1 MKIFMTGVSGF
12 LGQHVVK
19 ALKDQGH
26 EITALIRSTSDV
38 SHLEEY
44 GINYVYGN
52 IRETSWLGSI
62 KGADAIVHAATSKG
76 GPWENFYE
84 ENVLST
90 EWLLKEAVKQ
100 KIKRFIYISSVVVYD
115 HSNVKNGSSFP
126 EDSPFEIK
134 YTNHYSRSKIEAENL
149 IREFHEKEGLE
160 TVVLRPAALYGPGGL
175 LYPARLGISAGE
187 NGYIIVGS
195 GSSELTLTHVRTV
208 ADAVVK
214 SLTNDK
220 CVGRAYNLTEDQSVS
235 KKEYLEILKS
245 ILNPKFKIIKIP
257 FPIVKLIAFMLRKML
272 GIMGKA
278 APSRLHP
285 KYLKLFTLSL
295 NYPNTRAKEDLGWAP
310 TSDVREAV
318 KEVMEWHKNRQKP
331 VCHQL
336 VPEKRIVINEKKK
349 LNVGIVG
356 CGSFSKTHLSILKKI
371 PNANVV
377 ALCDTNID
385 TAKSLS
391 EKFSVKNIYSYY
403 LEMLDKE
410 NLDVVHVVSSA
421 QTHAPVSIAA
431 MKKGCHVLV
440 EKPMAVNAQEARDMI
455 RTSKENNVKLCVEHS
470 LLYDPAMIEAREILN
485 SGAIGKIV
493 QVESWFG
500 TSYSSN
506 TGSPYLSWQA
516 RNHWVYDLPGSLFQN
531 FISHPL
537 SVLLDVIDNVS
548 DISVSS
554 SYHKVVPFMKSDEL
568 RVTMKSGKVLA
579 SLVLSFNATPRLCF
593 LKVYGTKGSLTV
605 DFMYN
610 TTLLNKDVPMVPK
623 VLSRNMVLK
632 RNGKKMYLKGLSNEI
647 KVFTG
652 KHTLFKGNE
661 ILINLFYKSI
671 LDDTEMPV
679 SLDNGLLSME
689 IMDSVWKQ
697 VEV

>member
-12 LGQHVVK
+12 LGQHLVK
-19 ALKDQGH
+19 ALKEQGH
-26 EITALIRSTSDV
+26 EITALIRPTSNI
-38 SHLEEY
+38 SHLDEY
-44 GINYVYGN
+44 NLNYVIGN
-52 IRETSWLGSI
+52 IRETSWLDSI

-90 EWLLKEAVKQ
+90 ERILKEAVKH
-100 KIKRFIYISSVVVYD
+100 KVKRFIFISSVVVYD

-126 EDSPFEIK
+126 EDSPFEQE

-149 IREFHEKEGLE
+149 IKEFHEKEGLE

-175 LYPARLGISAGE
+175 LYPARLGIAAGA

-195 GSSELTLTHVRTV
+195 GKSELTLTHVRTV
-208 ADAVVK
+208 ADAVAK
-214 SLTNDK
+214 SLTCEK
-220 CVGRAYNLTEDQSVS
+220 CAGKAYNLTEDKSVS
-235 KKEYLEILKS
+235 KIEYLKILKS
-245 ILNPKFKIIKIP
+245 ILNPKFKIIRIL
-257 FPIVKLIAFMLRKML
+257 FPIVKVLAFMLRKMF

-278 APSRLHP
+278 APSRLSP
-285 KYLKLFTLSL
+285 QYLKLFTLSL
-295 NYPNTRAKEDLGWAP
+295 KYPNTRAKEDLDWVP
-310 TSDVREAV
+310 VPNVREAV
-318 KEVMEWHKNRQKP
+318 KEVMEWHKDQQKP
-331 VCHQL
+331 VCHHL
-336 VPEKRIVINEKKK
+336 VPEKRIVINSKKK

-371 PNANVV
+371 PNANVT
-377 ALCDTNID
+377 ALCDTNVD
-385 TAKSLS
+385 AAKRLS
-391 EKFSVKNIYSYY
+391 EKFGVENIYSDY

-440 EKPMAVNAQEARDMI
+440 EKPMAVNAEEAGEMI

-485 SGAIGKIV
+485 SGAIGNIV

-506 TGSPYLSWQA
+506 TGSPYLRWQA

-537 SVLLDVIDNVS
+537 SVLLDIVDDVS
-548 DISVSS
+548 DINVSS
-554 SYHKVVPFMKSDEL
+554 AYHKVVPFMKSDEL
-568 RVTMKSGKVLA
+568 RISMKSGKVLA
-579 SLVLSFNATPRLCF
+579 SIVLSFNATPRLCF
-593 LKVYGTKGSLTV
+593 LRLYGTKGSLTV

-610 TTLLNKDVPMVPK
+610 TTLLNKDVPMAPK

-632 RNGKKMYLKGLSNEI
+632 RNGRKMYFKGLSNEI

-671 LDDTEMPV
+671 LDGTEMPV
-679 SLDNGLLSME
+679 SLDNGRLSME

-697 VEV
+697 VDL